1 VAIYRDRQA
10 TFLLTSRPQD
20 RNLLDTSLLAAS
32 QQRLTATGERSGFR
46 THFETTESISLCVRI
61 RKSLRLWNLNRRRDS
76 AAHQGASEVKLKL
89 VYGKNNN
96 WFLLNPNQPQKF
108 PQ

>member
-1 VAIYRDRQA
+1 VTGRRHFFQRHGREAEIFSIHRRI
-10 TFLLTSRPQD
+10 
-20 RNLLDTSLLAAS
+20 AAS
-32 QQRLTATGERSGFR
+32 QRLTATGERSGFR
-46 THFETTESISLCVRI
+46 THIGTTESISLCVRM
-61 RKSLRLWNLNRRRDS
+61 RNSLRLWNLNRRRDS

-96 WFLLNPNQPQKF
+96 WFLLNPNQPRKF